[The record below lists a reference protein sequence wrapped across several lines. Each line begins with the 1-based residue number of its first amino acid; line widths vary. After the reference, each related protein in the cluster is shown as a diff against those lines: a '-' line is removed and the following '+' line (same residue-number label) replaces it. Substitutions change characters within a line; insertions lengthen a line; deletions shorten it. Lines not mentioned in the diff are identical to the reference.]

1 MALALWYNLSLFLAF
16 FGITKAFLP
25 SYSSGRPLPLRMG
38 DDGPAGSFFNPVPDN
53 EGSREKKD
61 LDESLEDLLRQRK
74 MPPKASS
81 PSTINGIPTS
91 QATGFGKMQSK
102 LPAKSAQP
110 FVGIGPPDRPLND
123 VTNPEY
129 DDQGYTLY
137 ADEKTG
143 KVSRV
148 FEALVEYP
156 CTFTIKIVGA
166 KEGTFVEDIVQ
177 IVADSC
183 QEEVHTIEY
192 TTKVMGKWTS
202 VTVEAPV
209 KNAEMLY
216 MLYENVD
223 RDPRVRFKF

>member
-1 MALALWYNLSLFLAF
+1 
-16 FGITKAFLP
+16 
-25 SYSSGRPLPLRMG
+25 MG

-53 EGSREKKD
+53 ERNEEVKKD

-74 MPPKASS
+74 QPPKASS

-91 QATGFGKMQSK
+91 QATGFGKVQSPS
-102 LPAKSAQP
+102 PAKSSKP
-110 FVGIGPPDRPLND
+110 FVGIGPPDKPLND
-123 VTNPEY
+123 VSNPEY

-137 ADEKTG
+137 VDEKTG
-143 KVSRV
+143 KKTRV

-156 CTFTIKIVGA
+156 CAFTMKIVGA

-183 QEEVHTIEY
+183 EEDVETIKFS
-192 TTKVMGKWTS
+192 TKVLGKWTS
-202 VTVEAPV
+202 ITVEAPV

-223 RDPRVRFKF
+223 RDPRVKFKF

>member
-1 MALALWYNLSLFLAF
+1 
-16 FGITKAFLP
+16 
-25 SYSSGRPLPLRMG
+25 MG

-53 EGSREKKD
+53 KGNEEKKD
-61 LDESLEDLLRQRK
+61 LDESLENLLRQRK

-91 QATGFGKMQSK
+91 QATGFGKVQSK
-102 LPAKSAQP
+102 SPAKSAQP
-110 FVGIGPPDRPLND
+110 FVGIGPPDRPFND

-143 KVSRV
+143 EVSRV
-148 FEALVEYP
+148 FEALVKYP
-156 CTFTIKIVGA
+156 CAFTIKIVGA
-166 KEGTFVEDIVQ
+166 KEGTFVEDMVQ

-183 QEEVHTIEY
+183 HEEVDTIEY
-192 TTKVMGKWTS
+192 RTKIMGKWIS

-216 MLYENVD
+216 MLYENVN